1 MKRHE
6 NLRSNVFTRRTLMVG
21 GLQAAILSALGA
33 RLYALQIS
41 DGKLYRSQSE
51 DNRIATRLLV
61 PNRGLITD
69 RFGKALALNVPSFE
83 LYITA
88 DKAQDVDKLL
98 GEVQRYTE
106 LTPGQVDDI
115 HAQLKDKPTF
125 VPVLVKRNLTQNQAM
140 ILETRLPELPGIE
153 VREVLQR
160 YYPDRD
166 SFAHIVGYVSS
177 VTDKDVKRDSRVL
190 LRMPNFKIGK
200 QGVERLFDASLMGKP
215 GLKKIEVNAG
225 GRPRRELERLQPA
238 AGENLQLTL
247 SRDLQLL
254 THKQLAKHKAGAAVL
269 MDLNT
274 GEVLSA
280 VSHPGFDPNSFVRGF
295 STEEWQTIIGNP
307 AAPLNNK
314 ISSGV
319 YAPGST
325 FKMIVALAA
334 MKANISVETR
344 VNCKGFIDVSNQRF
358 HCWKREGH
366 GLVNMHDSIVH
377 SCDVYYYELAQRLG
391 IERIAEVA
399 KEFGFGERVSL
410 DYHEFENPGLL
421 PSRRWKE
428 TKLNRGK
435 WNVGDTIQVSIG
447 QGFMLATP
455 LQLATMSAR
464 LATGRK
470 VQPHFVAGQGRSLA
484 PKLDVDP
491 YHLLLVQRMLD
502 DVVNSEVGTAR
513 RSRIR
518 SPEMSMAGKTGT
530 AQVRRI
536 SISERESG
544 VLTNEDIDYLQRDH
558 SLFIGY
564 GPVDQPRYATSV
576 VIEHGGSGSAVAAPI
591 ARDLL
596 SAAMSARYNEEAE
609 ILDAQGA
616 SA

>member
-6 NLRSNVFTRRTLMVG
+6 NQRANVFTRRTLVIG
-21 GLQAAILSALGA
+21 GIKAAILTGLGG

-51 DNRIATRLLV
+51 DNRIATRMLV

-88 DKAQDVDKLL
+88 NKTDSIDATLAD
-98 GEVQRYTE
+98 VQRFIE
-106 LTPGQVDDI
+106 LTPQQLEDVY
-115 HAQLKDKPTF
+115 AQLEDKPAF

-140 ILETRLPELPGIE
+140 ILEVRQPELPGIE

-160 YYPDRD
+160 FYPDKE
-166 SFAHIVGYVSS
+166 SFAHIVGYVSA
-177 VTDKDVKRDSRVL
+177 VTEKDVKQDSRAL

-200 QGVERLFDASLMGKP
+200 QGVERLFDANLMGKP
-215 GLKKIEVNAG
+215 GFKKIEVSAS
-225 GRPRRELERLQPA
+225 GRPRGELERVQPA
-238 AGENLQLTL
+238 AGENLKLTL

-254 THKQLAKHKAGAAVL
+254 THQQLAKHRAGSAVL

-295 STEEWQTIIGNP
+295 STQEWQAIINNP

-325 FKMIVALAA
+325 IKMIVALAA

-344 VNCKGFIDVSNQRF
+344 VNCRGFIDVSNQRF

-366 GLVNMHDSIVH
+366 GLVNMHDALVH
-377 SCDVYYYELAQRLG
+377 SCDVFYYEMAQRLG
-391 IERIAEVA
+391 IERIAAMA
-399 KEFGFGERVSL
+399 KHFGFGQRVSL

-428 TKLNRGK
+428 TKLDRGP

-455 LQLATMSAR
+455 LQLATMCAR

-470 VQPHFVAGQGRSLA
+470 VQPHFVAGQGRVLA
-484 PKLDVDP
+484 PELEVDP
-491 YHLLLVQRMLD
+491 YHVLLVQRMMN
-502 DVVNSEVGTAR
+502 DVVNSETGTAR
-513 RSRIR
+513 ASRIR
-518 SPEMSMAGKTGT
+518 SPAMSMAGKTGT

-536 SISERESG
+536 TISERESG
-544 VLTNEDIDYLQRDH
+544 VLTNDDIDYLQRDH
-558 SLFIGY
+558 SLFVGY
-564 GPVDQPRYATSV
+564 GPVDQPRYATAV
-576 VIEHGGSGSAVAAPI
+576 VVEHGGSGSAVAAPI

-596 SAAMSARYNEEAE
+596 SAAMSARFNGDTVVLDEEA
-609 ILDAQGA
+609 Q
-616 SA
+616 SS

>member
-1 MKRHE
+1 VKRHE
-6 NLRSNVFTRRTLMVG
+6 NLRANVFTRRTLVVG
-21 GLQAAILSALGA
+21 GIKAAILAGLGG

-41 DGKLYRSQSE
+41 DGSLYRSQSE

-88 DKAQDVDKLL
+88 NKTDSIEATLTDL
-98 GEVQRYTE
+98 QRFVE
-106 LTPGQVDDI
+106 LSPQQVAEI
-115 HAQLKDKPTF
+115 YAQLDDKPSF

-140 ILETRLPELPGIE
+140 ILEVRQPEMPGIE

-160 YYPDRD
+160 YYPDRE
-166 SFAHIVGYVSS
+166 SFAHIVGYVSA
-177 VTDKDVKRDSRVL
+177 VTEKDVKQDSRAL

-200 QGVERLFDASLMGKP
+200 QGVERLFDANLMGKP
-215 GLKKIEVNAG
+215 GFQKIEVSAS
-225 GRPRRELERLQPA
+225 GRPHGEIERIQPA
-238 AGENLQLTL
+238 AGENLKLTL

-254 THKQLAKHKAGAAVL
+254 THQQLAKHRAGSAVL
-269 MDLNT
+269 MDLHT

-295 STEEWQTIIGNP
+295 STDEWQAVVNNP
-307 AAPLNNK
+307 ATPLNNK

-344 VNCKGFIDVSNQRF
+344 VNCRGFIEVSNQRF

-366 GLVNMHDSIVH
+366 GLVNMHDALVH

-391 IERIAEVA
+391 IERIAA
-399 KEFGFGERVSL
+399 MAAEFGFGQRVSL

-421 PSRRWKE
+421 PSRQWKE
-428 TKLNRGK
+428 TKLDRGP

-455 LQLATMSAR
+455 LQLATMCAR

-470 VQPHFVAGQGRSLA
+470 VQPYFVAGQGRVLA
-484 PKLDVDP
+484 SKLDVDP
-491 YHLLLVQRMLD
+491 YHLVLVQRMMS
-502 DVVNSEVGTAR
+502 DVVNSDSGTAR
-513 RSRIR
+513 GSRIR
-518 SPEMSMAGKTGT
+518 SPAMSMAGKTGT

-536 SISERESG
+536 SIAEREKG
-544 VLTNEDIDYLQRDH
+544 VLTNDDIDYLQRDH

-564 GPVDQPRYATSV
+564 GPVDQPRYATAV
-576 VIEHGGSGSAVAAPI
+576 VIEHGGSGSAIAAPI

-596 SAAMSARYNEEAE
+596 SAAMSARFNGDTVVLEEEA
-609 ILDAQGA
+609 Q
-616 SA
+616 SS